1 MKSQV
6 RILMLVT
13 LIVSVLSCGEKSGN
27 SFVVKGT
34 IKNID
39 KLASQYPTMFQNDSI
54 KIFLY
59 EVPFGNELPPVQ
71 LDSAYVTAKNNS
83 FTLSADPQSNGMLDV
98 MLENGP
104 MIPLVNDEE
113 NITLEIDLD
122 NKDNFYSVKGS
133 PASQQLRDFIF
144 GYSEK
149 SHAAENA
156 FKNLD
161 SLKLHNSSD
170 SVLLGATDQK
180 NNSLESINKFS
191 KQFLASVNHPAVA
204 AFIIG
209 TASATL
215 TPAEV
220 EAQLNDQ
227 LQKHP
232 GDFNLQNLK
241 KQFDA
246 QKVQKAKRDA
256 QALEQQNN
264 SWVGKKAPELI
275 LPDASGKTVSL
286 ESFKGKYVL
295 VDFWASW
302 CRPCREENPNVV
314 KAFNQFKNK
323 NFTILGVSLDKEKQ
337 NWLEAVQLDQ
347 LTWTHVSD
355 LAYWD
360 SKAVEIF
367 KFEGIPFNVL
377 VDPNGT
383 VIAENL
389 RGDQLSG
396 KLQEVLP

>member
-1 MKSQV
+1 MKPL
-6 RILMLVT
+6 IKIFLVS
-13 LIVSVLSCGEKSGN
+13 LFIGMLSCGDDSGD

-34 IKNID
+34 IRNLD
-39 KLASQYPTMFQNDSI
+39 KLASQYPTVFQRDSI
-54 KIFLY
+54 KIYLY

-71 LDSAYVTAKNNS
+71 LDSAYVTAENNS
-83 FTLSADPQSNGMLDV
+83 FTLSAEPQSNGMLDV

-113 NITLEIDLD
+113 NITVEIDLD

-149 SHAAENA
+149 SQAAENT
-156 FKNLD
+156 FRNLD

-170 SVLLGATDQK
+170 SMLLGATDQK
-180 NNSLESINKFS
+180 NKSLESINKFS

-215 TPAEV
+215 TPEEV
-220 EAQLNDQ
+220 EVQLSEQ

-232 GDFNLQNLK
+232 GDFNLQNLR

-246 QKVQKAKRDA
+246 QKAQKAKRDA
-256 QALEQQNN
+256 QALERQKN
-264 SWVGKKAPELI
+264 SWVGKKVPELI
-275 LPDASGKTVSL
+275 LPDATGKAVSL
-286 ESFKGKYVL
+286 ESFKGKFVL

-314 KAFNQFKNK
+314 KAFNHFKNK
-323 NFTILGVSLDKEKQ
+323 NFTILGVSLDKEKE
-337 NWLEAVQLDQ
+337 NWLEAVAADR

-367 KFEGIPFNVL
+367 RFEGIPFNVL

-389 RGDQLSG
+389 RGEQLSG